1 MNRKAMAK
9 ETLEI
14 IEKGYYEPVV
24 KNENRQKSE
33 KRQIVIKEYIEQS
46 IRHSILISPIEGNKI
61 IEKYNACISCNKPE
75 TRVENI
81 STVAAIRML
90 TMEGKTAIGVLNFAS
105 AKNPGGG
112 FLNGAKAQEESL
124 AVSST

>member
-1 MNRKAMAK
+1 MAK

-81 STVAAIRML
+81 STVEAIHIL
-90 TMEGKTAIGVLNFAS
+90 TTEGKTDIGVLNFAS

-112 FLNGAKAQEESL
+112 PGHRR
-124 AVSST
+124 